1 MAARGLRPHPG
12 PRQRPRHPR
21 HPAGIRARH
30 RPHSSRSPRPLATRR
45 HPDPRCPGRTRTGG
59 MNPVDTATARK
70 RLEEMHDDLER
81 SIAVLKGEHAAD
93 EGTFGYPPDPADA
106 GANLSEADRTLA
118 ILEAAQSQRSQVLA
132 ALDQVAGG
140 NYGICTECGRPVPE
154 GRLEARPEAA
164 RCVACQSK
172 ADRLRRWAAAPLS
185 APGASGDR
193 GGTPGGAAG
202 GDGRGLYGLWR
213 HGLCQPCPLR
223 PPPSRPSSR
232 ARLPKC
238 SA

>member
-1 MAARGLRPHPG
+1 M
-12 PRQRPRHPR
+12 
-21 HPAGIRARH
+21 
-30 RPHSSRSPRPLATRR
+30 
-45 HPDPRCPGRTRTGG
+45 
-59 MNPVDTATARK
+59 DTATARK

-154 GRLEARPEAA
+154 GLGRRAA
-164 RCVACQSK
+164 GPPRH
-172 ADRLRRWAAAPLS
+172 WAAAPLS

-213 HGLCQPCPLR
+213 
-223 PPPSRPSSR
+223 
-232 ARLPKC
+232 RLQEFRLGRR
-238 SA
+238 